1 MSVSTRERLRHIQDE
16 IAFIR
21 RTTQGFTKE
30 QFFADETLKR
40 AVVRSIEIIGEAT
53 KHIPQEFRDQH
64 PQIPWRFIAGM
75 RDRLI
80 HDYLNVNYIVVWDVV
95 EAKISE
101 LADQVSRILEF
112 EQSPKDPP
120 RPT

>member
-1 MSVSTRERLRHIQDE
+1 
-16 IAFIR
+16 
-21 RTTQGFTKE
+21 
-30 QFFADETLKR
+30 
-40 AVVRSIEIIGEAT
+40 
-53 KHIPQEFRDQH
+53 
-64 PQIPWRFIAGM
+64 M

-101 LADQVSRILEF
+101 LADHVGRILHV

-120 RPT
+120 RQL